1 MSPLR
6 IVIAVVLAVC
16 ATFAVARALLG
27 GARTIEPPRSL
38 PTTPAEQDERL
49 QTTATAA
56 LGQRE
61 GAIVVIDPQTGRIR
75 ALVNPRLAFQDA
87 HPPGSTIKPFTTL
100 ALLRSGIVKYDTRL
114 TCRGHYK
121 AEDLVDS
128 CVHDQ
133 TIPPLDAADAL
144 AYSCNYY
151 FAKLGEKLDDQS
163 LARVLSDF
171 GFGQPTGVNA
181 EQESAGSLSRG
192 KWQPQSPIGEGDFLQ
207 VSPLQLVTAYA
218 ALFNEGQLFKPGL
231 TSSDFEPR
239 LRKHVRIDDLE
250 KGVLLAGMRR
260 AVTFGT
266 AQQAHLDS
274 VPGYVIGKTGTSG
287 YINGFRTHGW
297 FVGLIFAP
305 SYKGAPTEAVLAL
318 VVYLKNAH
326 GSDAAEIAR
335 PIFEEFAGTAN
346 KDISLQNPEMTL
358 EDYVTRVVATEA
370 SVEDEPEALK
380 ALAITART
388 YALKNLGRHQDD
400 GYDFCT
406 TTHCQRF
413 EATAVRPA
421 LAAAVSGTT
430 GLVLRDE
437 KEQIVDA
444 YFSASCGGMTANVK
458 TLWGADAPAYLQG
471 VQDTYCNSGSHY
483 RWTDAIAPEELSAA
497 LRSDPRTDVG
507 QTIQSLSVAKYD
519 GTGRAELVS
528 ITGDR
533 SRLINGWDFKLIVG
547 RKLGWNHLK
556 SSRFTVSRSGSQF
569 VFRGGGFGHG
579 LGLCQEGSHS
589 MAQRGHSF
597 QQILA
602 HYFPGTRLIRGDNA
616 ETRLEVGAMMRS
628 ASSRQ
633 RVSAPHF
640 RLTSPQTIDSD
651 DADQLLD
658 LLETNRTDL
667 LRRVAGAGVSVN
679 FPALEVVVNRTTGD
693 FTGRT
698 GLPAWAAAGTKNN
711 RIELQ
716 PLRVLKQRGIL
727 ETTIRHELVHVLIH
741 AIGGGQTPR
750 WFTEGL
756 AIHLAGEGRWIE
768 RYSPK
773 TSISTEALEQA
784 LAAAKSQA
792 EMRTAYAAAYETIRT
807 LIRHEGED
815 KIWKRVAER
824 RYSVG

>member
-1 MSPLR
+1 
-6 IVIAVVLAVC
+6 
-16 ATFAVARALLG
+16 
-27 GARTIEPPRSL
+27 
-38 PTTPAEQDERL
+38 
-49 QTTATAA
+49 
-56 LGQRE
+56 
-61 GAIVVIDPQTGRIR
+61 
-75 ALVNPRLAFQDA
+75 
-87 HPPGSTIKPFTTL
+87 
-100 ALLRSGIVKYDTRL
+100 
-114 TCRGHYK
+114 
-121 AEDLVDS
+121 
-128 CVHDQ
+128 
-133 TIPPLDAADAL
+133 
-144 AYSCNYY
+144 
-151 FAKLGEKLDDQS
+151 
-163 LARVLSDF
+163 
-171 GFGQPTGVNA
+171 
-181 EQESAGSLSRG
+181 
-192 KWQPQSPIGEGDFLQ
+192 
-207 VSPLQLVTAYA
+207 
-218 ALFNEGQLFKPGL
+218 
-231 TSSDFEPR
+231 
-239 LRKHVRIDDLE
+239 
-250 KGVLLAGMRR
+250 
-260 AVTFGT
+260 
-266 AQQAHLDS
+266 
-274 VPGYVIGKTGTSG
+274 
-287 YINGFRTHGW
+287 
-297 FVGLIFAP
+297 
-305 SYKGAPTEAVLAL
+305 
-318 VVYLKNAH
+318 
-326 GSDAAEIAR
+326 
-335 PIFEEFAGTAN
+335 
-346 KDISLQNPEMTL
+346 
-358 EDYVTRVVATEA
+358 
-370 SVEDEPEALK
+370 
-380 ALAITART
+380 
-388 YALKNLGRHQDD
+388 
-400 GYDFCT
+400 
-406 TTHCQRF
+406 
-413 EATAVRPA
+413 
-421 LAAAVSGTT
+421 
-430 GLVLRDE
+430 
-437 KEQIVDA
+437 
-444 YFSASCGGMTANVK
+444 
-458 TLWGADAPAYLQG
+458 
-471 VQDTYCNSGSHY
+471 
-483 RWTDAIAPEELSAA
+483 
-497 LRSDPRTDVG
+497 RTDVG
-507 QTIQSLSVAKYD
+507 QTIQSLSVSKYD
-519 GTGRAELVS
+519 GTGRAEVVS
-528 ITGDR
+528 IKGDR

-616 ETRLEVGAMMRS
+616 ETRLEVGAVMRS

-773 TSISTEALEQA
+773 SSISIGTLEQA
-784 LAAAKSQA
+784 LASAKSQA